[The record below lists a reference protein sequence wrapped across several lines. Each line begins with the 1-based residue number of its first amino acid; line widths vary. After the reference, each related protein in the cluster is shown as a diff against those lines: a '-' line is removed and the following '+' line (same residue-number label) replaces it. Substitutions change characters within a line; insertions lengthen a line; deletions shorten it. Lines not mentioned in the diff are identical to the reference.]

1 MFATRADRYGY
12 GLLVSP
18 MFEHLEVFLRAHG
31 VVKHEYYTHNPHGG
45 VRGVYVG
52 CRTIDKPFGSLL
64 VPKVRGIY

>member
-1 MFATRADRYGY
+1 MVKAQGKKNIPKRAF
-12 GLLVSP
+12 V
-18 MFEHLEVFLRAHG
+18 FHLEVFLRAHG